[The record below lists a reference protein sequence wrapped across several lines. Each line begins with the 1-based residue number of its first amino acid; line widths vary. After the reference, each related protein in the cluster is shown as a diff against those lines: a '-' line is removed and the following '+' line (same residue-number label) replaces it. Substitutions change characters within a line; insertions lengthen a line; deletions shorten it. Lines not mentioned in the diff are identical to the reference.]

1 MLISHDEI
9 LQDRFVRHGGGTIDF
24 VHCVKYLIK
33 SGGENI
39 CPAEIEQ
46 VLLRNRRVANA
57 VVVRRADPEL
67 GKVPMAFAAHRDDSE
82 TEAAQT
88 RKLKPAQKNT
98 GNARMTLHRRT
109 LIATGAAASVTPGRR
124 ARAQANTIRIGL
136 LTDFSGPY
144 RDINGPTSVACAKQA
159 IAEFTASNPGIAV
172 ELISADHQNKTDT
185 GTTILRSWF
194 DREGVDMALNIT
206 NSAVALACNT
216 IVAEKDKVCV
226 NTSAGTSVLTGTA
239 CTPNTVQWTYDTW
252 NLAHSTATQVVKAGG
267 DKWFFV
273 TPNYAYGK
281 ALQADATKFVEAA
294 NGKVLGNA
302 TYPFPETTD
311 FSSFIVQAAASGA
324 NAIGFAVGGIDL
336 VNFMKQAQEFGLMQ
350 KAHMAGM
357 TGFITDVLAMGPA
370 VAQGLTLTENFY
382 WDLNDRTAS
391 VLQQSQI
398 ETGCQRVSMFHPCRR
413 LRWHMALPESR
424 KGTGRRARQSL
435 RT

>member
-1 MLISHDEI
+1 
-9 LQDRFVRHGGGTIDF
+9 
-24 VHCVKYLIK
+24 
-33 SGGENI
+33 
-39 CPAEIEQ
+39 
-46 VLLRNRRVANA
+46 
-57 VVVRRADPEL
+57 
-67 GKVPMAFAAHRDDSE
+67 
-82 TEAAQT
+82 
-88 RKLKPAQKNT
+88 
-98 GNARMTLHRRT
+98 MTLHRRT
-109 LIATGAAASVTPGRR
+109 LIATGAAASVTLGRR

-144 RDINGPTSVACAKQA
+144 RDINGPTSVACAQQA
-159 IAEFTASNPGIAV
+159 IAEFIASNPGITV
-172 ELISADHQNKTDT
+172 ELIFADHQNKTDT
-185 GTTILRSWF
+185 GTTILRGWF

-216 IVAEKDKVCV
+216 IVSEKDKVCV

-281 ALQADATKFVEAA
+281 ALQADATKFVDAA
-294 NGKVLGNA
+294 GGKVLGNA

-311 FSSFIVQAAASGA
+311 FSSFIVQATASGA

-336 VNFMKQAQEFGLMQ
+336 VNFMKQAQEFGLVQ

-357 TGFITDVLAMGPA
+357 TGFITDVLAMGPT

-382 WDLNDRTAS
+382 WDLNDRTRAFYNRVKSRLDPNVFPCSIHAGDYAGTWHYLKAVKELGVARAKAS
-391 VLQQSQI
+391 GREVVAMMKKIPTDDDCFGAGRVREDGRKIHASHLFQVKKPADI
-398 ETGCQRVSMFHPCRR
+398 TTPGAVYKHIATTPAEEAFRPLAEGGCPLV
-413 LRWHMALPESR
+413 
-424 KGTGRRARQSL
+424 